1 LGDAVGSGVEE
12 GTGGGLASSLLGAV
26 CLFLLWPFPGWC
38 SLICILF
45 QMPLKHLS
53 HHFQVLPLNSVISG
67 SFIFFGGGLF
77 SFVDAGGVGVADFPL
92 QQQGLGN

>member
-1 LGDAVGSGVEE
+1 
-12 GTGGGLASSLLGAV
+12 
-26 CLFLLWPFPGWC
+26 
-38 SLICILF
+38 
-45 QMPLKHLS
+45 MPLKHLS